1 MSTMTSLSVNCSV
14 DERSGDVQADRVEST
29 GVRTE
34 RPTDGVLLITLDRP
48 EKRNAVDGAM
58 SRSVAAALDELDA
71 DPTLAVGVL
80 TGAGGTFCSGMD
92 LRAFLDGDAP
102 EVPGRGFGGLTQAP
116 PAKPLVAAV
125 EGFALAGGCE
135 LVLACD
141 LVVASTEAVF
151 GLPEVGIGL
160 IAGSGG
166 LLRLP
171 HRIPRSV
178 ATELALTG
186 DRFGAEDAHRWGLVN
201 RVVDPGSAATRAV
214 ELAARIARNA
224 PLALAATKR
233 MLAAADLP
241 VDEAW
246 ERQEAELVAIKATE
260 DAQEGA
266 RAFGEKRAPR
276 WSGR

>member
-1 MSTMTSLSVNCSV
+1 M
-14 DERSGDVQADRVEST
+14 DDG

-34 RPTDGVLLITLDRP
+34 RPADAVLQITLDRP
-48 EKRNAVDGAM
+48 ARRNALDGAA
-58 SRSVAAALDELDA
+58 SRAIAAALDELDT
-71 DPTLAVGVL
+71 DPALAVGVL

-102 EVPGRGFGGLTQAP
+102 EVPGRGFGGLTEAP
-116 PAKPLVAAV
+116 PAKPLIAAV

-141 LVVASTEAVF
+141 LVVAAEDAAF
-151 GLPEVGIGL
+151 GLPEVRRGL
-160 IAGSGG
+160 VAGSGG

-178 ATELALTG
+178 AAELALTG
-186 DRFGAEDAHRWGLVN
+186 DRFTAVDAHRWGLVN
-201 RVVDPGSAATRAV
+201 RLVEPSTAAAAAV
-214 ELAARIARNA
+214 ELAARIAGNA

-233 MLAAADLP
+233 LLAASDRP
-241 VDEAW
+241 HDEAW
-246 ERQEAELVAIKATE
+246 ARQRTELGAVAASA
-260 DAQEGA
+260 DAREGA
-266 RAFGEKRAPR
+266 RAFAEKREPR

>member
-1 MSTMTSLSVNCSV
+1 M
-14 DERSGDVQADRVEST
+14 
-29 GVRTE
+29 RTE

-48 EKRNAVDGAM
+48 EKRNAVDGHT
-58 SRSVAAALDELDA
+58 SRALAAALDELDA
-71 DPTLAVGVL
+71 DPELAVGVL
-80 TGAGGTFCSGMD
+80 TGAGGTFCAGMD

-116 PAKPLVAAV
+116 PSKPLVAAV

-141 LVVASTEAVF
+141 LVVAAEDAVF
-151 GLPEVGIGL
+151 GLPEVGLGL

-171 HRIPRSV
+171 HRVPRAI

-186 DRFGAEDAHRWGLVN
+186 DRFTAPDAHRWGLVN
-201 RVVDPGSAATRAV
+201 RLVPSGTAADAAV
-214 ELAARIARNA
+214 EMAARIARNA

-233 MLAAADLP
+233 LLAAADLP
-241 VDEAW
+241 DDEAW
-246 ERQEAELVAIKATE
+246 ARQETELVAIKATA
-260 DAQEGA
+260 DAREGA
-266 RAFGEKRAPR
+266 AAFGEKRAPR
-276 WSGR
+276 WMGR

>member
-1 MSTMTSLSVNCSV
+1 M
-14 DERSGDVQADRVEST
+14 EST

-34 RPTDGVLLITLDRP
+34 RPSDGVLLITLDRP
-48 EKRNAVDGAM
+48 ERRNALDGAT
-58 SRSVAAALDELDA
+58 SRSIAAALDALDA
-71 DPTLAVGVL
+71 DPSLAVGVL

-116 PAKPLVAAV
+116 PAKPLIAAV

-141 LVVASTEAVF
+141 LVVAASDAVF
-151 GLPEVGIGL
+151 GLPEVGLGL

-171 HRIPRSV
+171 HRVPRSV
-178 ATELALTG
+178 ATELTLTG
-186 DRFGAEDAHRWGLVN
+186 DRFGAADAHRWGLVN
-201 RVVDPGSAATRAV
+201 RLVDPGTAAAAAV
-214 ELAARIARNA
+214 DLATRIARNA

-233 MLAAADLP
+233 VLAAADLP
-241 VDEAW
+241 VAEAW
-246 ERQEAELVAIKATE
+246 DRQESELAAIKATE
-260 DAQEGA
+260 DAREGA
-266 RAFGEKRAPR
+266 RAFAEKRTPR

>member
-1 MSTMTSLSVNCSV
+1 M
-14 DERSGDVQADRVEST
+14 
-29 GVRTE
+29 RTE
-34 RPTDGVLLITLDRP
+34 KPTDGVLLITLDRP
-48 EKRNAVDGAM
+48 AKRNAVDGAM
-58 SRSVAAALDELDA
+58 SRHIAATLDEFDA
-71 DPTLAVGVL
+71 DPSLSVGVL

-116 PAKPLVAAV
+116 PAKPLIAAV

-141 LVVASTEAVF
+141 LVVASAEAVF

-171 HRIPRSV
+171 HRVPRSV
-178 ATELALTG
+178 AAELALTG
-186 DRFGAEDAHRWGLVN
+186 DRFSAVDAHGWGLVN
-201 RVVDPGSAATRAV
+201 RLVDPGSAASAAL

-241 VDEAW
+241 ADEAW
-246 ERQEAELVAIKATE
+246 ARQEAELVAIKATE
-260 DAQEGA
+260 DAREGA

>member
-1 MSTMTSLSVNCSV
+1 M
-14 DERSGDVQADRVEST
+14 EST

-34 RPTDGVLLITLDRP
+34 RPSDGVLLITLDRP
-48 EKRNAVDGAM
+48 ERRNAIDGAM
-58 SRSVAAALDELDA
+58 SREIARVLDGFDA
-71 DPTLAVGVL
+71 DPSSSVGVL

-116 PAKPLVAAV
+116 PAKPLIAAV

-141 LVVASTEAVF
+141 LVVAADDASF

-178 ATELALTG
+178 AAELALTG
-186 DRFGAEDAHRWGLVN
+186 DRFGAADAHRWGLVN
-201 RVVDPGSAATRAV
+201 RLVAPGAAVTAAV

-233 MLAAADLP
+233 MLAASDLP

-246 ERQEAELVAIKATE
+246 ERQETELVAIKATE
-260 DAQEGA
+260 DAREGA

-276 WSGR
+276 WSGH

>member
-1 MSTMTSLSVNCSV
+1 M
-14 DERSGDVQADRVEST
+14 
-29 GVRTE
+29 RTE
-34 RPTDGVLLITLDRP
+34 RPTDGVLVITLDRP
-48 EKRNAVDGAM
+48 AKRNAVDGAT
-58 SRSVAAALDELDA
+58 SRAIAGILDDLDA
-71 DPTLAVGVL
+71 DPALSVGVL

-116 PAKPLVAAV
+116 PAKPLIAAV

-141 LVVASTEAVF
+141 LVVAADDAQF

-171 HRIPRSV
+171 HRVPRSV
-178 ATELALTG
+178 ACELALTG
-186 DRFGAEDAHRWGLVN
+186 DRFGAVDAHRWGLVN
-201 RVVDPGSAATRAV
+201 RLVEPGSAVSAAV

-241 VDEAW
+241 VDAAW

-260 DAQEGA
+260 DAREGA

>member
-1 MSTMTSLSVNCSV
+1 M
-14 DERSGDVQADRVEST
+14 
-29 GVRTE
+29 RTE
-34 RPTDGVLLITLDRP
+34 RPSDGVLLITLDRP
-48 EKRNAVDGAM
+48 ERRNAIDGAM
-58 SRSVAAALDELDA
+58 SREIARVLDGFDA
-71 DPTLAVGVL
+71 DPSSSVGVL

-116 PAKPLVAAV
+116 PAKPLIAAV

-141 LVVASTEAVF
+141 LVVAADDASF

-178 ATELALTG
+178 AAELALTG
-186 DRFGAEDAHRWGLVN
+186 DRFGAADAHRWGLVN
-201 RVVDPGSAATRAV
+201 RLVAPGAAVTAAV

-233 MLAAADLP
+233 MLAASDLP

-246 ERQEAELVAIKATE
+246 ERQETELVAIKATE
-260 DAQEGA
+260 DAREGA

-276 WSGR
+276 WSGH